1 MFLNVFKCRSD
12 FEICFQPVPVSD
24 YCGPYATPES
34 LHQLAGNLIWMI
46 IFDKEQERTK
56 FNDKIFLLLLNTMC
70 SCDNPS
76 WWEKNSAAPVTDAA
90 ESLRTQLDRHLRSW
104 SQLVWWWWWW
114 WWWWWSW
121 WWWWQRWPARAM
133 HPFALPPH
141 EWFVLLLLD
150 GFHLMFCLFVVI
162 SLRLPVSLPGNR
174 LVPIDFGRRK
184 LAKTELS
191 PQPRNTYQVDHSF
204 NLLAHL

>member
-1 MFLNVFKCRSD
+1 MSD

-56 FNDKIFLLLLNTMC
+56 FNDNIFLCLLLLNAMC

-76 WWEKNSAAPVTDAA
+76 WWEKNSAAPVADAA

-104 SQLVWWWWWW
+104 SQLVWWLMVMVMVMVMVTTVTCQGHAPLCASSPRMIRASSPWW
-114 WWWWWSW
+114 
-121 WWWWQRWPARAM
+121 
-133 HPFALPPH
+133 LPPD
-141 EWFVLLLLD
+141 VLSVCCNFSPSAYLEIDLSLLTLD
-150 GFHLMFCLFVVI
+150 DESWQKRNSAH
-162 SLRLPVSLPGNR
+162 SLERH
-174 LVPIDFGRRK
+174 IK
-184 LAKTELS
+184 
-191 PQPRNTYQVDHSF
+191 
-204 NLLAHL
+204 